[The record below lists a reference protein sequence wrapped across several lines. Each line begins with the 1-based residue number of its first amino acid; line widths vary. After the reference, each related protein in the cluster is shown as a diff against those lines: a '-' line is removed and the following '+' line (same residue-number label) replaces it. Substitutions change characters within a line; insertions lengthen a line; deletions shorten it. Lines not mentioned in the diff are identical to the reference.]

1 MSEEYFEQFPSPCYI
16 MFEEAL
22 EANLQL
28 LDLVQREADVSIICA
43 LKGFSFWHSF
53 PLIKHYLQGAAA
65 SSVNEAR
72 LIVEEMGCEA
82 HTYSPV
88 YTDEEFEHYL
98 VYSKFLTFNSLH
110 QWSRFRDRV
119 LAFPRKK
126 IRCGLRVNP
135 EFSAVKTALYN
146 PALPGSRLG
155 ILAEQMPKQL
165 PEGIDGLHFHVL
177 CENDSYALEKC
188 LSVFEAKFSHLI
200 KECKWVN
207 FGGGHLITAENYDI
221 PHLIELLK
229 GFRKRYPNIEELI
242 LEPGGAVGWQTG
254 VLVSTVEDVIENQGV
269 LTALLNVSFACHMPD
284 CLEMPYK
291 PAIIGATDPDEN
303 SKFIYRMGGNSCLA
317 GDFMGM
323 GDYAFPLPLEIG
335 DRIVFDDM
343 IHYTMVKTTFFNG
356 VKHPA
361 IGIVYKDGS
370 FELLRQP
377 DYQAYKDKLG

>member
-165 PEGIDGLHFHVL
+165 PEG
-177 CENDSYALEKC
+177 
-188 LSVFEAKFSHLI
+188 
-200 KECKWVN
+200 
-207 FGGGHLITAENYDI
+207 
-221 PHLIELLK
+221 
-229 GFRKRYPNIEELI
+229 
-242 LEPGGAVGWQTG
+242 
-254 VLVSTVEDVIENQGV
+254 
-269 LTALLNVSFACHMPD
+269 
-284 CLEMPYK
+284 
-291 PAIIGATDPDEN
+291 
-303 SKFIYRMGGNSCLA
+303 
-317 GDFMGM
+317 
-323 GDYAFPLPLEIG
+323 
-335 DRIVFDDM
+335 
-343 IHYTMVKTTFFNG
+343 
-356 VKHPA
+356 
-361 IGIVYKDGS
+361 
-370 FELLRQP
+370 
-377 DYQAYKDKLG
+377 